1 MFFFLCL
8 HSAIDII
15 EYVVDSTIS
24 FLWLSGPDPVN
35 THACNF
41 TQVRSNKTAD
51 GQNFK

>member
-1 MFFFLCL
+1 MVFFLCL
-8 HSAIDII
+8 HSAIDI

-41 TQVRSNKTAD
+41 TRVRGNKTAD